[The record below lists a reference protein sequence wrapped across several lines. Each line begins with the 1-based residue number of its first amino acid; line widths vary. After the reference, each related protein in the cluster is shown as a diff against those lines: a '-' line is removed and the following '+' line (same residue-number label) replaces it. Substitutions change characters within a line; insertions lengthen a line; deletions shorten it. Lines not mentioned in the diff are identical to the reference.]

1 MADRLEV
8 APDDLRRA
16 ARDHR
21 ETAERLRA
29 VPGDHPEIMATLES
43 LGPVFA
49 ELREAGRNLL
59 EARRK
64 SYEQQASAHNHLADS
79 LSAAADAWEA
89 HEADAAGAFRA
100 AGGEPA

>member
-1 MADRLEV
+1 MADRLDV

-21 ETAERLRA
+21 ETARQLRG
-29 VPGDHPEIMATLES
+29 VPENHPEIMTTLES

-49 ELREAGRNLL
+49 ALRDAGCDLL

-64 SYEQQASAHNHLADS
+64 SYEQQAAAHDHLADS

-89 HEADAAGAFRA
+89 HEADAAGRFRA